1 MPLRGPCCVPESA
14 DVKPHDDEH
23 RPATRTAWSSDWG
36 VFFVGCQTDWETW
49 LVTLIQYAFGG
60 LVSLAGAVVGL
71 IGIGICKTRDRHETK
86 HDVASEAD

>member
-1 MPLRGPCCVPESA
+1 
-14 DVKPHDDEH
+14 
-23 RPATRTAWSSDWG
+23 
-36 VFFVGCQTDWETW
+36 VGCQTDWETW